1 MIINTPE
8 YSVLHKSIV
17 RACSMFYLYKRYRSV
32 TPLDAARVN
41 RTIFHNHSVHWY
53 YITLIKGILNWPVCC
68 WSAPTTPRS
77 LFCFSIP
84 SIVIVS
90 QVCRHWYIF
99 ALFLQLPCNGNSQTR
114 GRIGT
119 GVPLP
124 SASYIPSM
132 PDFLPR
138 EQWFGI
144 FLASSTWVE
153 LCVQA
158 YTYTWYAL
166 LHKVGAFPAVVVFS
180 NHTYILLRS
189 IFYKKS
195 KNVSCE

>member
-1 MIINTPE
+1 MASVLLVRPYYPPQFILFFHPVYS
-8 YSVLHKSIV
+8 YSVPGLPALVYICPISP
-17 RACSMFYLYKRYRSV
+17 A
-32 TPLDAARVN
+32 PLF
-41 RTIFHNHSVHWY
+41 RT
-53 YITLIKGILNWPVCC
+53 
-68 WSAPTTPRS
+68 
-77 LFCFSIP
+77 
-84 SIVIVS
+84 
-90 QVCRHWYIF
+90 
-99 ALFLQLPCNGNSQTR
+99 GNSQTR